1 MSVSLTEE
9 QKNAISA
16 RGRVIVSASAGS
28 GKTFVMIERLV
39 SLIADE
45 GVSVKNVLCVT
56 FTNKAAAQMRDRLR
70 SALIKKIASSD
81 DVAVRRR
88 LKEQLGDLPLADI
101 CTIHAFCARLL
112 RSRFYQVGLDPSFRI
127 IGADDAAGKAISA
140 RALDEV
146 FERAYAEGGADFED
160 LLAIW
165 FYKKRDKRLRGLV
178 LALHEKARGGA
189 DVSGTLDAVGAEDM
203 FEQACRT
210 VERGYRDQ
218 MSFYLACTDAARVCF
233 EGKNARA
240 VKVATEIAAAC
251 ELLVNCNDLFEMAAA
266 ERPAIS
272 SMPPS
277 TKAEGEE
284 RRILKRLSYASKGIK
299 AIYAELAGFA
309 SREEEHAKCEN
320 ARLRARA
327 LAALTKRYDE
337 AFTRMKGEQ
346 GVLDYD
352 DLERYAIALLQDG
365 DARREL
371 RDKYRYVF
379 VDEYQDVNPVQERI
393 LSMLMGDEA
402 FFVGDGKQAIYG
414 FRGSRSEFFSRKTQE
429 LNALYLT
436 RNFRSATAVI
446 GAVNRV
452 FGKIIDGYPLMTGG
466 ERYGEHAGEVQ
477 FHLIPEREKEE
488 KTRGVYSVAES
499 VAQEESDALS
509 DEVVRLVEN
518 ERGAPFFDADAGCE
532 RTVNWGDIAVLVR
545 KNTGDAER
553 IVHALLS
560 RGIPVTTSSKVN
572 VCDSF
577 EARLMIDWLS
587 LLDNARQDIP
597 LGTALLSDVGGFTD
611 GDLATIRLRFPSPY
625 TFREACEKYRRMLCD
640 GVAQKLAA
648 FEKTYCALRALC
660 CVRTAAEMMNEL
672 LSMGLERQIARQ
684 GSVQARLAHVQRLIA
699 EAADDSVHAFLAR
712 LKALSYRV
720 DYCES
725 GGENAV
731 KVHTMHASKGLEYPI
746 VILAGLDAPFHGA
759 DKDEL
764 MWTEEFGA
772 APKSYD
778 CEKRTVSENML
789 RRASETAEEKKR
801 LVEEKNLLY
810 VAMTRAQFRL
820 HMLFA
825 GKEPA
830 PPQFAGRFSDFI
842 DLNDTAEYF
851 IDGGI
856 LPPPARRNALA
867 GKPDSALAE
876 EIERNY
882 AVPYPHAAATVLPVK
897 SSATELMREEESEEF
912 VPFAGKGFGKEEGIA
927 YHLFLQNV
935 RFGRGAEEEFERM
948 KKEGILRE
956 EQAALLDVQQLKK
969 ILSIPCLAALA
980 GKRLFREQTF
990 LVNLTAREMGIA
1002 DCDDEMIFQGA
1013 IDLLVEDENGYT
1025 VIDYKYSGRAD
1036 AEIAKKYAVQ
1046 IRLYKKAV
1054 ARTLRVREES
1064 VRARIVNI
1072 ASGREIV
1079 L

>member
-39 SLIADE
+39 SLIAEE

-70 SALIKKIASSD
+70 SALVKKIAAVSD
-81 DVAVRRR
+81 PDVRRR

-112 RSRFYQVGLDPSFRI
+112 RSRFFQVGLDPSFRI

-146 FERAYAEGGADFED
+146 FERAYAEDSADFAD
-160 LLAIW
+160 LLAAW
-165 FYKKRDKRLRGLV
+165 FYKKRDRRLRGLV
-178 LALHEKARGGA
+178 IALHEKARGGA
-189 DVSGTLDAVGAEDM
+189 DVTGTLDAVGAEDL
-203 FEQACRT
+203 FEKACRT
-210 VERGYRDQ
+210 VEKGYRKKIA
-218 MSFYLACTDAARVCF
+218 FYLSCTDAARTCF
-233 EGKNARA
+233 EGKNVRA
-240 VKVATEIAAAC
+240 VKVADEIATAC
-251 ELLVNCNDLFEMAAA
+251 ETLVNCGDLFEMAAVQ
-266 ERPAIS
+266 RPAIS

-284 RRILKRLSYASKGIK
+284 KRVLKRLAYASKGIK
-299 AIYAELAGFA
+299 SVYAELMELS

-320 ARLRARA
+320 ARLRAAA
-327 LAALTKRYDE
+327 LAALTKEYD
-337 AFTRMKGEQ
+337 AVFTRMKSEQ

-365 DARREL
+365 DARQEL
-371 RDKYRYVF
+371 RGKYRYVF

-393 LSMLMGDEA
+393 LSMLAGDEA

-414 FRGSRSEFFSRKTQE
+414 FRGSRSEFFNQKTQE

-436 RNFRSATAVI
+436 RNFRSAPAVI

-452 FGKIIDGYPLMTGG
+452 FKRIIEDYPFMTGG
-466 ERYGEHAGEVQ
+466 ERYGDHTGEVQ
-477 FHLIPEREKEE
+477 FHLIPEREKQE
-488 KTRGVYSVAES
+488 KPRGVYSVAES
-499 VAQEESDALS
+499 AGEEESDALS
-509 DEVVRLVEN
+509 DEVVRLVET
-518 ERGAPFFDADAGCE
+518 ERGSLFYDADAGCE
-532 RTVNWGDIAVLVR
+532 RTVSWGDIAVLVR

-553 IVHALLS
+553 IVRALIA
-560 RGIPVTTSSKVN
+560 RGIPVTTSSKIN
-572 VCDSF
+572 VCDFF

-597 LGTALLSDVGGFTD
+597 LGTALLSPLGGLTD
-611 GDLATIRLRFPSPY
+611 GDLAAIRLRFPSPY

-640 GVAQKLAA
+640 EIAQKLAA
-648 FEKTYCALRALC
+648 FEKTYSRLRALC
-660 CVRTAAEMMNEL
+660 CVRSAAEMMNEL
-672 LSMGLERQIARQ
+672 LSMGLERQIAQR
-684 GSVQARLAHVQRLIA
+684 GGVQARLSHVQRLIA
-699 EAADDSVHAFLAR
+699 EAADDSVHAFLMR

-731 KVHTMHASKGLEYPI
+731 KVHTMHASKGLEYP
-746 VILAGLDAPFHGA
+746 VVLLAGLDAPFHGA

-764 MWTEEFGA
+764 MWTEEFFA

-778 CEKRTVSENML
+778 LEKHTVSENML
-789 RRASETAEEKKR
+789 RRASETAEEAKR

-810 VAMTRAQFRL
+810 VAMTRAQYRL

-830 PPQFAGRFSDFI
+830 PPQFATRFSDFI
-842 DLNDTAEYF
+842 DLNETADYF
-851 IDGGI
+851 TEGGT
-856 LPPPARRNALA
+856 LPPPERRSALA
-867 GKPDSALAE
+867 GKPDQELT
-876 EIERNY
+876 ERILSNF
-882 AVPYPHAAATVLPVK
+882 AVPYQYAAATAAPVK
-897 SSATELMREEESEEF
+897 SSATALMREEESEET
-912 VPFAGKGFGKEEGIA
+912 VRFAGKGFGKEEGIA

-935 RFGRGAEEEFERM
+935 QFGRGAEEEFARM
-948 KKEGILRE
+948 QQAGILSE
-956 EQAALLDVQQLKK
+956 EQAALIDVAQLKK
-969 ILSIPCLAALA
+969 ILAIPCLAALE
-980 GKRLFREQTF
+980 GKRLLREQTF
-990 LVNLTAREMGIA
+990 LVSLPACEMGVA
-1002 DCDDEMIFQGA
+1002 ACDDEMIFQGA

-1025 VIDYKYSGRAD
+1025 VIDYKYSGREE
-1036 AEIAKKYAVQ
+1036 AEIVEKYAVQ
-1046 IRLYKKAV
+1046 IKLYKKAV

-1072 ASGREIV
+1072 ASGREII